1 MTSHIAGTIETE
13 GKTLWQL
20 ISERALVTPD
30 KRMALDERG
39 RTMTYGEYKNW
50 CERVAAGLSQK
61 GITENTN
68 VSWVLPSKF
77 ESLVLTGALSRLG
90 AIENRTHACH
100 DAATNESGRRERNIF
115 RNLHALNITHE
126 SFLSERTGGCK
137 VVNRIAVQS
146 EWLAPVAK
154 SCSASGGS
162 TVHAVLTKS
171 AGSERGDDDVVA
183 GLNMGHGIANF
194 GNDSGS
200 LVATHARRGN
210 GVHAAHVRN
219 VAMA

>member
-90 AIENRTHACH
+90 AIQNPILPIYRNREVTFITTQSTCKVLIVPNVFRGFDYFTMAQEVV
-100 DAATNESGRRERNIF
+100 ATLDQDVEIEFNDMHLLLIQM
-115 RNLHALNITHE
+115 E
-126 SFLSERTGGCK
+126 SFL
-137 VVNRIAVQS
+137 
-146 EWLAPVAK
+146 
-154 SCSASGGS
+154 
-162 TVHAVLTKS
+162 
-171 AGSERGDDDVVA
+171 
-183 GLNMGHGIANF
+183 
-194 GNDSGS
+194 
-200 LVATHARRGN
+200 
-210 GVHAAHVRN
+210 
-219 VAMA
+219 